1 MQLLSRKNRHQLL
14 LLSFFTF
21 ADIANSFVI
30 YRRDFRTNRMITTT
44 ASAPTTGPS
53 TSSHSP
59 TSILVLGARE
69 NPLESNPETEKDSC
83 QVEPMDEATVPT
95 DPRSCIL
102 EVGACAGKLCCVAN
116 QFSPET
122 YENLELE
129 SEAKSILTQALAE
142 LFASLWL
149 TAKALRLDWVKSIR
163 SKMALN
169 AKKYPVEHC
178 KVRKNLETCANRHS
192 LVTS

>member
-1 MQLLSRKNRHQLL
+1 MQLLSRKNRYHLF

-30 YRRDFRTNRMITTT
+30 CRRDFRTNRMITK
-44 ASAPTTGPS
+44 TGPS

-69 NPLESNPETEKDSC
+69 NPLDQNSETVKDSC

-116 QFSPET
+116 QLSPEA
-122 YENLELE
+122 YKNLELE
-129 SEAKSILTQALAE
+129 SKTKSILTQALAE

-178 KVRKNLETCANRHS
+178 KVRKKLETCANRHF
-192 LVTS
+192 LGTS